1 MRLCV
6 CWFRARRKFGNS
18 RMNGNG
24 IVFWLE
30 GTKVKY
36 GALVAWKWLPC
47 ELAAAEVITPD
58 GTRLDVLAE
67 DIFLS
72 RGAAMKELAAQ
83 AGI

>member
-1 MRLCV
+1 
-6 CWFRARRKFGNS
+6 
-18 RMNGNG
+18 MNGNG

-36 GALVAWKWLPC
+36 GALVDWKWLPC
-47 ELAAAEVITPD
+47 EMAAAEVITPD

-72 RGAAMKELAAQ
+72 RGAAMKELASL
-83 AGI
+83 AGV